1 MRIKSFSLLFVMV
14 FLLPVFAGAVSEKDF
29 EVETTENLIN
39 LCTTPVDDPLH
50 NHAINFCHGYLA
62 GAYHYYEAISSGPKG
77 IQLVCLSD
85 PSPSRNDAIAMF
97 IEWVKT
103 HPQHLGDKPVE
114 TQFRFLIEKWPCK
127 P

>member
-62 GAYHYYEAISSGPKG
+62 GAYNYYEAISSGPKG

-114 TQFRFLIEKWPCK
+114 TQFRFLMEKWPCK

>member
-1 MRIKSFSLLFVMV
+1 MRHKTFSLLFVMV

-114 TQFRFLIEKWPCK
+114 TQFRFLMEKWPCQ

>member
-1 MRIKSFSLLFVMV
+1 MRRKTSSLLFVLV
-14 FLLPVFAGAVSEKDF
+14 FLLPVIAGAVSEKDF
-29 EVETTENLIN
+29 KVETTENLIN
-39 LCTTPVDDPLH
+39 LCTTTVDDPLH

-62 GAYHYYEAISSGPKG
+62 GAYHFYEAISSGPQG

-85 PSPSRNDAIAMF
+85 PLPSRNDTIVMF

-103 HPQHLGDKPVE
+103 HPQHLGEKPVE
-114 TQFRFLIEKWPCK
+114 TQFRFLMEKWPCK

>member
-62 GAYHYYEAISSGPKG
+62 GAYNYYEAISSGPKG

>member
-1 MRIKSFSLLFVMV
+1 MRLKTFNLLFVMV
-14 FLLPVFAGAVSEKDF
+14 FLLPVFAGAVSENDF

-114 TQFRFLIEKWPCK
+114 TQFRFLMEKWPCQ

>member
-39 LCTTPVDDPLH
+39 LCTASVDDPLY
-50 NHAINFCHGYLA
+50 NHASNFCHGYFA

-77 IQLVCLSD
+77 VQLVCLSD
-85 PSPSRNDAIAMF
+85 PSPSRNDTIVMF
-97 IEWVKT
+97 IEWVKA
-103 HPQHLGDKPVE
+103 HPQYLGEKAVE
-114 TQFRFLIEKWPCK
+114 TQFRFLMEKWPCK

>member
-1 MRIKSFSLLFVMV
+1 MRSKTFSVLFVMV
-14 FLLPVFAGAVSEKDF
+14 FLLPVFAGAVSENDF
-29 EVETTENLIN
+29 EVQTTENLIN

-114 TQFRFLIEKWPCK
+114 TQFRFLMEKWPCK

>member
-1 MRIKSFSLLFVMV
+1 MRPKTFSLLFVIV

-29 EVETTENLIN
+29 EVQTTENLFN

-62 GAYHYYEAISSGPKG
+62 GAYHYYEAVSAGPEG
-77 IQLVCLSD
+77 IQLVCFSD
-85 PSPSRNDAIAMF
+85 SPPSRNDAIAMF
-97 IEWVKT
+97 IEWVKA
-103 HPQHLGDKPVE
+103 HPQYLGDKPVE
-114 TQFRFLIEKWPCK
+114 TQFRFLMEKWPCK